1 MEDAVPHRNSEIA
14 PLLADARSL
23 VTMADAD
30 GEERLVAG
38 VYNAL
43 TSVGF
48 AATGGQRAR
57 NSWTVSSGYAV
68 SSQ

>member
-43 TSVGF
+43 TSVG
-48 AATGGQRAR
+48 AR
-57 NSWTVSSGYAV
+57 KTT
-68 SSQ
+68 